1 MAFVSIKGKQ
11 DAEAEKEQIEAD
23 IARLKEIETVVAELE
38 ASRALV
44 LDVTTMVGT
53 TYQLNENAREFI
65 TELENKIPT
74 SVVITGF
81 NSGNEGVSIPAISTS
96 YDAIADFIMQ
106 LKTMD
111 CISDAYVASIA
122 ESEDEETGEVTYSFT
137 VTASYVMPVT
147 DTATEETAE

>member
-1 MAFVSIKGKQ
+1 
-11 DAEAEKEQIEAD
+11 
-23 IARLKEIETVVAELE
+23 
-38 ASRALV
+38 
-44 LDVTTMVGT
+44 
-53 TYQLNENAREFI
+53 
-65 TELENKIPT
+65 
-74 SVVITGF
+74 
-81 NSGNEGVSIPAISTS
+81 
-96 YDAIADFIMQ
+96 MQ